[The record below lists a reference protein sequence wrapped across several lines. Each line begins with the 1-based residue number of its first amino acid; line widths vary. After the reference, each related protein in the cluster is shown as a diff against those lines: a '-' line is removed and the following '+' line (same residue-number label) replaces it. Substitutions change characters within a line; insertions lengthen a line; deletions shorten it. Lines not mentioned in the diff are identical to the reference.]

1 MDELHFSDLDRA
13 FADFLVERSGLSPGK
28 CEHLWGLVAGLSRAL
43 GEGHSCLPL
52 SPADQELLHGLP
64 LVGDGRTATPL
75 VLYRG
80 LLYLQRYFHYERH
93 LASAIARLAKTNLLP
108 TGERREA
115 SQEGFLSGQDEA
127 QQRAVTMAGGRALTI
142 ICGGPGTGKT
152 TTVVA
157 ILASQV
163 LASSAARPP
172 TVALAAPTGKAAMRL
187 SEAVGRSLARLPI
200 PEVAWRAIPTTA
212 ATLHRLLGV
221 RRGSPRF
228 VHDHDNPLGW
238 DIVVVDE
245 ASMVD
250 LALMC
255 KLVDAIKPG
264 GRLILLGDKDQL
276 ASVESGAVLAD
287 LVSHL
292 PENTV
297 ELTTTYRFD
306 QGIKALAE
314 AIKSGNGERAWQL
327 LRQGPEGS
335 VALLREEQLDSLAR
349 RYDEIFLALQD
360 GGSPDPVWVLAALN
374 RFRILCALQHGRR
387 GVVAVNHHVEL
398 ALAARGFAVRPG
410 SWYPGRPVLI
420 TRNDYGLGLFNGDIG
435 VCLRQAGSGELRVW
449 FERAEGGL
457 RSFAPTRI
465 AECQTVY
472 AMTIH
477 KSQGSEFEEVAVFL
491 PEGESRVLGRELLY
505 TGVTR
510 AKKRVSVLAEEAILG
525 FTISKTVERFGGLG
539 NWLRDLAGNSGQEAL
554 SPEKAG

>member
-1 MDELHFSDLDRA
+1 MDDILFSDLDRA
-13 FADFLVERSGLSPGK
+13 FADFLVERSALSPGK
-28 CEHLWGLVAGLSRAL
+28 RERLWNLVAGLSRAL

-64 LVGDGRTATPL
+64 SVGDGRTATPL

-93 LASAIARLAKTNLLP
+93 LASAIAILASANLLA
-108 TGERREA
+108 TGEGMEA
-115 SQEGFLSGQDEA
+115 IQAGFLSGQDEA
-127 QQRAVTMAGGRALTI
+127 QLRAVAMAAGQALTI

-157 ILASQV
+157 ILARLMV
-163 LASSAARPP
+163 TSSEGRLP

-187 SEAVGRSLARLPI
+187 GEAVGKSLTHLSI
-200 PEVAWRAIPTTA
+200 PEEARWAIPTTA

-228 VHDHDNPLGW
+228 VHNHDNPLGW

-250 LALMC
+250 LALMS

-287 LVSHL
+287 LVKHL

-306 QGIKALAE
+306 QGIKNLAE
-314 AIKSGNGERAWQL
+314 AIKTGNGERAWQL
-327 LRQGPEGS
+327 LRQGQEGS
-335 VALLREEQLDSLAR
+335 ATLLEKDQLDSLAR
-349 RYDEIFLALQD
+349 RYDEIFFALQAAAA
-360 GGSPDPVWVLAALN
+360 PDPGWVLAALN

-387 GVVAVNHHVEL
+387 GVATVNHQVEL

-410 SWYPGRPVLI
+410 NWYPGRPVLI

-435 VCLRQAGSGELRVW
+435 VCLRQVGSGELRVW

-457 RSFAPTRI
+457 RSFTPTRLPD
-465 AECQTVY
+465 CQTVY

-477 KSQGSEFEEVAVFL
+477 KSQGSEFEEVAVLL
-491 PEGESRVLGRELLY
+491 PENHSRVLGRELLY

-510 AKKRVSVLAEEAILG
+510 AKKKVSVLAEEEILR
-525 FTISKTVERFGGLG
+525 FTIAKTVERHGGLG
-539 NWLRDLAGNSGQEAL
+539 NWLRGFAGDKGQEASL
-554 SPEKAG
+554 PERSS